1 MARGFL
7 SGAIAGTLVS
17 AVGLGGASLLSDGPR
32 SAPPEATA
40 LEVPVGS
47 EFNRPR
53 EDGDAV
59 LPEVSV
65 QPAAP
70 AAPQVAAPEPDD
82 LAGLA
87 AETRE
92 SAAQPQAGQ
101 AEGVLPVPETGAA
114 SSSGVAVEGDSPV
127 LPSPRA
133 MAPAAPVGEAD
144 VSISTDPAQPALP
157 DISEDAAFPE
167 TDLAAIAEAPE
178 EIAPAEPEVA
188 SPDPQPAPETEE
200 RPGEAAIAPEPTE
213 EASPQEATDSTIGN
227 LATGITT
234 DRLPSLGDTAEPD
247 AAADPEGHDTVP
259 EAELPPLERYAAA
272 FENPE
277 GKPLMSIILIDD
289 GSSPLGFQALES
301 FPYPL
306 SFAVDASWEGATEA
320 MATYRAAGFEVLAMV
335 DLPDGAGPQD
345 AEVAM
350 QVVFERLPEVVAVME
365 GTVTGLQ
372 TNRQAVGQLAP
383 ILLESGHGAVFFP
396 KGLNTAQ
403 QLLAREG
410 VPAVTSFRDFDASGQ
425 AATVIRRFLDQAAFK
440 AVQEDAGV
448 VMVGR
453 LRPDTV
459 SALLLWGL
467 QDRAERV
474 ALAPISA
481 LLRGE

>member
-7 SGAIAGTLVS
+7 SGAIVGGLVS
-17 AVGLGGASLLSDGPR
+17 AMGLGGASLLSDGPR
-32 SAPPEATA
+32 STPPEATP
-40 LEVPVGS
+40 LEVPAGS

-53 EDGDAV
+53 EDEEAV
-59 LPEVSV
+59 LPELSV

-82 LAGLA
+82 LTGLA
-87 AETRE
+87 PETRE
-92 SAAQPQAGQ
+92 SAAQPDTGQ
-101 AEGVLPVPETGAA
+101 TEGILSVPESGEA
-114 SSSGVAVEGDSPV
+114 SPGVSVEADSPV
-127 LPSPRA
+127 LPSPQA
-133 MAPAAPVGEAD
+133 IAPAAPVGEAD

-167 TDLAAIAEAPE
+167 TDLAAIADAPA
-178 EIAPAEPEVA
+178 EIAPAEPEA
-188 SPDPQPAPETEE
+188 APTDPQPAPRTEE
-200 RPGEAAIAPEPTE
+200 RPSEAEIAPEPVE
-213 EASPQEATDSTIGN
+213 ETSPEEATDSTIGN

-234 DRLPSLGDTAEPD
+234 DRLPSVGDTAEPET
-247 AAADPEGHDTVP
+247 AADPEGHDTMP
-259 EAELPPLERYAAA
+259 EAALPPLERYAAA

-289 GSSPLGFQALES
+289 GSSPLGLQALES

-306 SFAVDASWEGATEA
+306 SFAVDAGWEGATEA

-335 DLPDGAGPQD
+335 NLPDGAGPQD

-350 QVVFERLPEVVAVME
+350 QVVFERLPEVVAVIE
-365 GTVTGLQ
+365 GTDTGLQ
-372 TNRQAVGQLAP
+372 TNRQAAGQLAP

-396 KGLNTAQ
+396 RGLNTAQ

-425 AATVIRRFLDQAAFK
+425 TATVIRRFLDQAAFK